1 MPAALSDSAGDFGK
15 VAEPADMDVDDVDA
29 AGRASSRTI
38 PGGEHIGRT
47 SAAAATREVR
57 ATTEGKARI
66 LKTSI

>member
-1 MPAALSDSAGDFGK
+1 MPAAPSDSGGDS
-15 VAEPADMDVDDVDA
+15 VAEPDDMAVADVDA

-38 PGGEHIGRT
+38 SGGEHIGRT
-47 SAAAATREVR
+47 SAAAATRTVR